1 MGEIMQLTKALPWAL
16 SVFVLTTFLSAAEAV
31 EKVLCVV
38 ASDVDTDIGKL
49 VYEMDED
56 GRGIKHLYSE
66 KWVNNKLVDRAEI
79 NMMDVNGDGIILH
92 KKDKYITVRL
102 YSHNFDEERGGVLYL
117 DTLYNAIKGE
127 RKEYTIEVT
136 KNLNNEI
143 EMFNNKVKF
152 SKMKFIGKKAPIVGV
167 IGIEKVNFSK

>member
-1 MGEIMQLTKALPWAL
+1 MQLSKSGPLAL
-16 SVFVLTTFLSAAEAV
+16 SVFMLSTFINATEAA

-56 GRGIKHLYSE
+56 GRGIKHMYSE

-79 NMMDVNGDGIILH
+79 NILDVNGNGIVLH
-92 KKDKYITVRL
+92 KKDKYVTVRL
-102 YSHNFDEERGGVLYL
+102 YSHNFDIERGGVLYL
-117 DTLYNAIKGE
+117 DTLYNAVKGE
-127 RKEYTIEVT
+127 RKEYTIEVS
-136 KNLNNEI
+136 KNADNDI
-143 EMFNNKVKF
+143 EMFNNKTKF
-152 SKMKFIGKKAPIVGV
+152 SNMKFIGKKSPILGV

>member
-1 MGEIMQLTKALPWAL
+1 MQLTKALPWAL

>member
-1 MGEIMQLTKALPWAL
+1 MAL
-16 SVFVLTTFLSAAEAV
+16 SLFVLTTFLSAAEAV

-38 ASDVDTDIGKL
+38 SSDVDSDIGKL

-66 KWVNNKLVDRAEI
+66 KWVNNKLIDRSEI
-79 NMMDVNGDGIILH
+79 NFMDVNGDGIILH

-127 RKEYTIEVT
+127 RKEYTIEVS
-136 KNLNNEI
+136 KNINNEL
-143 EMFNNKVKF
+143 EMLSNKVKF
-152 SKMKFIGKKAPIVGV
+152 SNMKFIGKKAPIVGV

>member
-1 MGEIMQLTKALPWAL
+1 MQLIKSLPMAL
-16 SVFVLTTFLSAAEAV
+16 SLFVLTTFLSAAEAV

-38 ASDVDTDIGKL
+38 SSDVDSDIGKL

-66 KWVNNKLVDRAEI
+66 KWVNNKLIDRSEI
-79 NMMDVNGDGIILH
+79 NFMDVNGDGIILH

-127 RKEYTIEVT
+127 RKEYTIEVS
-136 KNLNNEI
+136 KNINNEL
-143 EMFNNKVKF
+143 EMLSNKVKF
-152 SKMKFIGKKAPIVGV
+152 SNMKFIGKKAPIVGV